1 MIETIKQAF
10 EVLEHHFDGFPS
22 DAIEFLY
29 NQEPCDEI
37 IDRAIFHLCNAYD
50 ENFYSDPYV
59 TNGVL
64 STPLWFAIVAEKHH
78 NERTIDPVIKLFT
91 TTEDDWDFL
100 NEQGEYLLG
109 LLSEK
114 YPDIV
119 IPKCLDVADTLSDKN
134 SDLPYL
140 FLFDSLYFADAGKYK
155 DILLK
160 ILSKDDFTWFEMLAS
175 RLAYLQIKE
184 AIPIIRAKLDK
195 IIIESELYISK
206 EMSGEDITD
215 DEKEMLVFK
224 GITRAELEE
233 ALEELETGQL
243 IDPKSEKPYYQTR
256 SDWMD
261 HYFGFENLFGD
272 NYGDDD
278 EDDGYYNDANNE
290 KFDDFETIKP
300 VIKLHKT
307 GRNEKCPCGSGK
319 KYKNCC
325 IGKNE

>member
-10 EVLEHHFDGFPS
+10 KVLEHHFDGIPF

-29 NQEPCDEI
+29 NHEPCDEI
-37 IDRAIFHLCNAYD
+37 IDRAIFHLSNAYD
-50 ENFYSDPYV
+50 EKFYNDPYI
-59 TNGVL
+59 TNGL
-64 STPLWFAIVAEKHH
+64 LPTPLWFAIVAERHH

-119 IPKCLDVADTLSDKN
+119 IPKCLDIIEKLSDEN

-140 FLFDSLYFADAGKYK
+140 FLFDCLYFADAGKYK

-160 ILSKDDFTWFEMLAS
+160 ILSKDDFTWFGMLAV

-195 IIIESELYISK
+195 LKIERELYIKK
-206 EMSGEDITD
+206 EISGEDLTE
-215 DEKEMLVFK
+215 DEKEMLIFE
-224 GITRAELEE
+224 GITYAELEE

-243 IDPKSEKPYYQTR
+243 IDPKLEKPYYKTR
-256 SDWMD
+256 SDWME
-261 HYFGFENLFGD
+261 HYLGFENLFGD
-272 NYGDDD
+272 DYYD
-278 EDDGYYNDANNE
+278 EDEEDYYDDNE
-290 KFDDFETIKP
+290 EFDDFETIKP
-300 VIKLHKT
+300 VLQLYKT

-325 IGKNE
+325 IGKKE